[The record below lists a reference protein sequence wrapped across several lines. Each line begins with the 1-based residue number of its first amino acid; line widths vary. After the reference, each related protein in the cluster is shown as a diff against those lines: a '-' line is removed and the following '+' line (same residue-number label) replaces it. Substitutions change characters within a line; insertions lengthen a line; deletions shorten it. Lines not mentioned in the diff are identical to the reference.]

1 MTDMPS
7 ACVRYALIG
16 AGIGAETHRVEI
28 PPLSSARLE
37 ALNARDAHKAEA
49 FRARCGTRKTY
60 ADRGALLSEPIAR
73 SEVSGVPIAMN
84 RGLSD

>member
-1 MTDMPS
+1 MPS

-37 ALNARDAHKAEA
+37 ALNAHKAEA

-60 ADRGALLSEPIAR
+60 ADRGALLSERIAR